1 MPDDIVTDT
10 NVQTAYGKNS
20 AAGELAT
27 IVTVRGATIVCFVRA
42 CDSVLGFKTT
52 NKRVQSVGNKQSMG
66 RHPEESALVH
76 AGHHNQSTS
85 VGYFPRLN

>member
-27 IVTVRGATIVCFVRA
+27 IVTVRGATIVWFLYGLA
-42 CDSVLGFKTT
+42 TLF
-52 NKRVQSVGNKQSMG
+52 
-66 RHPEESALVH
+66 SAL
-76 AGHHNQSTS
+76 
-85 VGYFPRLN
+85 RLQIRGCNR